1 MKKTLLFLIA
11 IFTVINVSSQELDL
25 NGKWIFEDISSEK
38 EIDEKGKK
46 MAEMMFEGMYLA
58 FDSNK
63 YQQSMMGKIENGNW
77 LEDEDGIFFISSKGY
92 EYQVSIK
99 ELSEDRILFIL
110 NDMSLKLKRTE
121 SDFEIPEFVD
131 NLDKIKGI
139 EIDEKLLAG
148 KWNWVET
155 IKKNGDS
162 APAIKHSKTEL
173 TSYNFKDDRSFENK
187 APFGMELFG
196 YWQISDDLNY
206 LIVQSENK
214 NEYFKVLKLEGKFLE
229 LYNPK
234 NESILK
240 FEQEN

>member
-11 IFTVINVSSQELDL
+11 ILTVINVSSQELDL

-38 EIDEKGKK
+38 EIDEKGKR

-110 NDMSLKLKRTE
+110 NNMSLKLKRTE
-121 SDFEIPEFVD
+121 SDFMIPDFVD

-162 APAIKHSKTEL
+162 APAIKHSK
-173 TSYNFKDDRSFENK
+173 NRID
-187 APFGMELFG
+187 
-196 YWQISDDLNY
+196 
-206 LIVQSENK
+206 
-214 NEYFKVLKLEGKFLE
+214 KL
-229 LYNPK
+229 
-234 NESILK
+234 
-240 FEQEN
+240 